1 MSYFIG
7 VDVSSK
13 FLDVSLSKNGPVER
27 FTNDE
32 KGISSIIKRLK
43 GLSVSFVAFES
54 SGAYEKPILYALL
67 EHGIPC
73 AVVNPKQVR
82 DFAKAKGVNGKT
94 DRLDAKVISHF
105 AEVMGLEPEKK
116 ISEEEKSLEALV
128 RRRRQLLD
136 MLVMEKNR
144 LSTAP
149 KMIKPDIKDMICI
162 LEKRIEDIEN
172 DIGNTISNNS
182 EWKEKEAALKEI
194 TGVGKTVARSL
205 LSDVPELGKVSNKKI
220 AAIVGLAPYH
230 RDSGNMKGKRRIAK
244 GRTHAKSYLFMGVM
258 SAIQVEGE
266 FKAFYD
272 RLVSKGKEK
281 MVAMV
286 ATMRKLIVA
295 ANTVLRKLAPAA
307 T

>member
-7 VDVSSK
+7 IDVSSK
-13 FLDVSLSKNGPVER
+13 HLDVALGKKGPVER

-43 GLSVSFVAFES
+43 GLSISLIAFES

-67 EHGIPC
+67 ENSIPC

-82 DFAKAKGVNGKT
+82 DFAKAKGVDAKT
-94 DRLDAKVISHF
+94 DRLDAKVIAHF
-105 AEVMGLEPEKK
+105 AEVMELEPEKK

-144 LSTAP
+144 LGTAP
-149 KMIKPDIKDMICI
+149 KMIKSDIKEMI
-162 LEKRIEDIEN
+162 RIFEERIKDIEN
-172 DIGNTISNNS
+172 DIENAITSNR
-182 EWKEKEAALKEI
+182 EWEEKEKALKEI
-194 TGVGKTVARSL
+194 IGIGKVVARSL
-205 LSDVPELGKVSNKKI
+205 LSDVPELGKVSNKQI
-220 AAIVGLAPYH
+220 AALVGLAPYH
-230 RDSGNMKGKRRIAK
+230 RDSGNMKGKRKTSR
-244 GRTHAKSYLFMGVM
+244 GRKHAKSYLFMGAM

-266 FKAFYD
+266 FKTFYD

-295 ANTVLRKLAPAA
+295 ANTVLSKLEPAA
-307 T
+307 A